1 MEEQKRVEQFY
12 QAILKLKTPQ
22 ECELFFKDI
31 CTVKEVQA
39 MVQRLEVARL
49 LDEGFN
55 YNEVE
60 ASTGA
65 SSATIS
71 RVNKCLMGGGGYAL
85 TLGRMKEENQ

>member
-39 MVQRLEVARL
+39 MGQRLEVARL

-71 RVNKCLMGGGGYAL
+71 RVNKCLLGGGGYAL